1 MGRHPLRRDRGRHVR
16 VQRYS
21 DTVQML
27 DLFLNEDALLNDMC
41 DCIEKNKA
49 AGIYDGAYR
58 VVELAMEKR

>member
-1 MGRHPLRRDRGRHVR
+1 
-16 VQRYS
+16 
-21 DTVQML
+21 ML

>member
-1 MGRHPLRRDRGRHVR
+1 
-16 VQRYS
+16 
-21 DTVQML
+21 ML
-27 DLFLNEDALLNDMC
+27 DLFLNEDAALNDMC